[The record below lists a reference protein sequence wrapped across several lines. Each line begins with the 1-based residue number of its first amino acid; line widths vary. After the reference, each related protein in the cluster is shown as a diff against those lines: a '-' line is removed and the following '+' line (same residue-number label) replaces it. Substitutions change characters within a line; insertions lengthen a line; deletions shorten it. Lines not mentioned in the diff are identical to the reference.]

1 MPAFAHDAIRRRFP
15 ANSQGEEFSGFD
27 LGERTKTKSIF
38 TETVIILKRDSAE
51 ALHFCFVT
59 NY

>member
-1 MPAFAHDAIRRRFP
+1 MTQPEGDFLQILNVK
-15 ANSQGEEFSGFD
+15 NSPVLT
-27 LGERTKTKSIF
+27 LGKWTKTKSIF
-38 TETVIILKRDSAE
+38 IKTVIILKRDSAE